1 MPDKLPSEFTLSGLM
16 EGLSN
21 ETVITGSG
29 IEVESGPPSFRLEK
43 GYYED
48 KETAYLTS
56 VDALDSKPIR
66 QWRWYLKQFVSYHT
80 TPFAIPHFSL
90 ANLKL
95 K

>member
-1 MPDKLPSEFTLSGLM
+1 MPDKLPREFTLSGLR
-16 EGLSN
+16 EGPSN
-21 ETVITGSG
+21 ITVITGLG

-43 GYYED
+43 GYYEV

-66 QWRWYLKQFVSYHT
+66 QWHWYLKQFVSYHT
-80 TPFAIPHFSL
+80 TPVAIPHFSL

-95 K
+95 N